1 MSMSI
6 VVQFGP
12 GLLEE
17 DANMGEHLLKNY
29 IAGGRWSW
37 QMVIFT
43 CLGKNDNI
51 FWPWQK
57 KQEQIVLERSV
68 RFNLDPGKGDRGDG

>member
-12 GLLEE
+12 GLQEE

-57 KQEQIVLERSV
+57 KQEQIVLERSA
-68 RFNLDPGKGDRGDG
+68 RFNLDPGRGD

>member
-1 MSMSI
+1 MSI

-12 GLLEE
+12 GLQEE

-37 QMVIFT
+37 QMVIFR
-43 CLGKNDNI
+43 CLGKNDNL

-57 KQEQIVLERSV
+57 K
-68 RFNLDPGKGDRGDG
+68 RGNNHCEEGESKAIWALPIWKKHI